1 MSSSSICYTKSRVIS
16 YEQKLFIKRSLRQ
29 LGFNPKTKG
38 FLFFEKAI
46 IFAYENDIISV
57 NLYEIYRYIA
67 KKNSQS
73 FKTIESAF
81 VYTFSNLNTKKLSL
95 NYESIFDI
103 EFSLDF
109 FNMTSLIVDFVDLL
123 EKIH

>member
-29 LGFNPKTKG
+29 LGFNPKTNG

-46 IFAYENDIISV
+46 IFAYEHDIISI

-67 KKNSQS
+67 QKNSKS

-81 VYTFSNLNTKKLSL
+81 VYTFNNLNTKKLSL

-103 EFSLDF
+103 EFYFEHFTIKTLINDF
-109 FNMTSLIVDFVDLL
+109 IDYL
-123 EKIH
+123 EN

>member
-1 MSSSSICYTKSRVIS
+1 MSSSSICYTKSKVIS
-16 YEQKLFIKRSLRQ
+16 YEQKLFIKKSLRQ

-46 IFAYENDIISV
+46 TFTYEYDIISI

-67 KKNSQS
+67 YKTSQP
-73 FKTIESAF
+73 FKTVESAF
-81 VYTFSNLNTKKLSL
+81 IYTFNNLNIKKLSL

-103 EFSLDF
+103 EFSFEYFNISSLLIDF
-109 FNMTSLIVDFVDLL
+109 IDIL
-123 EKIH
+123 EYLQ

>member
-1 MSSSSICYTKSRVIS
+1 MSSSSICYSKSRIIS

-46 IFAYENDIISV
+46 IFAYEYDIISI
-57 NLYEIYRYIA
+57 NLYEIYRYIS
-67 KKNSQS
+67 KKTSQP

-81 VYTFSNLNTKKLSL
+81 IYTFSSLNTKKLSL

-103 EFSLDF
+103 EFSFDSFSMSILISDF
-109 FNMTSLIVDFVDLL
+109 IDLL
-123 EKIH
+123 DN